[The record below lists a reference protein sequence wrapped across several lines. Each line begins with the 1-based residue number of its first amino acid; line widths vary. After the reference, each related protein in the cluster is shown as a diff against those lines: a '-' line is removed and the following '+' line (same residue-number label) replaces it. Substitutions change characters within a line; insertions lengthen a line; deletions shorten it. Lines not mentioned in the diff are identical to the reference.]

1 MDLLLATRNRHKSR
15 EFRELLSHDFKV
27 IDLSSFPEVVI
38 PDETGR
44 TFEENASLKAVA
56 SSQDRPAFAKLRRG
70 KHLLVIADDSGLEV
84 DALDGAP
91 GIYSARYAGEKASDK
106 ENVLKLLGDLR
117 GRNAPAEKRT
127 ARFRCVIALA
137 KDGKVLGTV
146 EGVAEGT
153 IVDPPRGTGG
163 FGYDPVFQP
172 DRFEQT
178 FAEMAPDLKNKI
190 SHRAKAIVALRQ
202 ALRELKN

>member
-1 MDLLLATRNRHKSR
+1 MDLLLATRNRHKSS
-15 EFRELLSHDFKV
+15 EFRELLSHDFMV
-27 IDLSSFPEVVI
+27 MDLSSFPEVVI

-56 SSQDRPAFAKLRRG
+56 TSQDRRG

-91 GIYSARYAGEKASDK
+91 GIYSARYAGKTASDV
-106 ENVLKLLGDLR
+106 ENVGKLLRELSVRDI
-117 GRNAPAEKRT
+117 PVEKRS

-137 KDGKVLGTV
+137 RKGKRLGIFEGVV
-146 EGVAEGT
+146 EGN
-153 IVDPPRGTGG
+153 IVDSPRGKGG

-172 DRFEQT
+172 TGFEQT
-178 FAEMAPDLKNKI
+178 FAEMRPELKNKI
-190 SHRAKAIVALRQ
+190 SHRAH
-202 ALRELKN
+202 